1 MNLFKRI
8 YICLLII
15 MLVLIIT
22 PKTLSASNIYSNDD
36 NSATW
41 EVKEQTTKTL
51 NGVTHTYMLG
61 ESTDIFQEE
70 IGNQKINVFE
80 MKTDGINSKL
90 VSWAMNS
97 STTYARG
104 GLSAIAKDYE
114 ENHPGWIVVAGIN
127 GDQYYTKY
135 GSGLG
140 TDGSF
145 YYYNQPYYPMI
156 IDGERRFPIT
166 PTGNSASNYIGIAN
180 NNDQESFIEESPLA
194 DLKIEI
200 LDEKDQIIYIH
211 KVDKINNNPNENETS
226 VWFSYVSAE
235 QNGKYIEHN
244 VKTEKNLYI
253 IEKAELAYMNNS
265 STYPYSGAADSL
277 FGKGTISL
285 IKNDYVF
292 TSGSF
297 GIETSN
303 SDLIKYLKEKVK
315 VRVQYY
321 YQNEDM
327 NNVEAS
333 FGYHSVQRENNQDVK
348 TTAAYDARR
357 YNRSIFGKKADGT
370 YVLMTVAKGTYSG
383 TTQNESNTIL
393 KQFGVTDAYQQDG
406 GGSVTAIIRN
416 ANDSFDIVNESS
428 DSSVKERQI
437 LSGCFFVVRDSGYR
451 SYKKD
456 STKNSITLTK
466 VNNYNDEY
474 ISNVVAE
481 LNGKTYNITDEDL
494 IIDNLEYDT
503 EYTIKLTY
511 DINLNGYI
519 VKGEQQVIAHT
530 ASFVMP
536 SSGIS
541 VKKVTANSIIL
552 ERISQTEDEVVS
564 AIVTCNN
571 ETYDLTE
578 ENKEIIIKDLSPS
591 TVYKLQITYSV
602 KDIIDGKIYEGKE
615 EINKITKKYN
625 IPEIIKFEVTNKNK
639 NSIELNVE
647 IIDDFNLSYACYIS
661 YNGKQLDCEQ
671 LSNIYIIENINL
683 EQEDYEV
690 MLVVLYKENNVYK
703 SLNSDVIL
711 IEKIEHVHEF
721 KDGICDCG
729 EKDPIYV
736 PPHVHNF
743 VEGKCECGEVDPN
756 YVKPHTHTFVEG
768 TCECGEIDPT
778 YVAPGDSDPE
788 PAKKKCGKKS
798 GELVIGILSLTAV
811 IGLLVIKRK

>member
-1 MNLFKRI
+1 MNLLKRL
-8 YICLLII
+8 YICVLII

-22 PKTLSASNIYSNDD
+22 PKTLSASNIYTNDD

-61 ESTDIFQEE
+61 ESTDTSQQD
-70 IGNQKINVFE
+70 IGNQKVNVFE
-80 MKTDGINSKL
+80 MKTDGVNSKL
-90 VSWAMNS
+90 VSWAMNGA
-97 STTYARG
+97 TTYARG

-166 PTGNSASNYIGIAN
+166 PTGNSDSNYIGIAN
-180 NNDQESFIEESPLA
+180 NNEEESFINESPLA

-200 LDEKDQIIYIH
+200 LDENNQVIYIH
-211 KVDKINNNPNENETS
+211 NVDKINKNPIENETS
-226 VWFSYVSAE
+226 VWFSYVSSE
-235 QNGKYIEHN
+235 QSGKYIEHN
-244 VKTEKNLYI
+244 VKTDKNLYI

-265 STYPYSGAADSL
+265 STYHYSGAADSL

-285 IKNDYVF
+285 IKDEYVF
-292 TSGSF
+292 SSGSF
-297 GIETSN
+297 GIETTN
-303 SDLIKYLKEKVK
+303 NELIKYLKENVK

-321 YQNEDM
+321 YKNEEM

-333 FGYHSVQRENNQDVK
+333 FGYHSVQRENDQDIK

-416 ANDSFDIVNESS
+416 ANGSFDIVNESS

-466 VNNYNDEY
+466 INNYNDEY
-474 ISNVVAE
+474 IYNVVAKI
-481 LNGKTYNITDEDL
+481 NGKTYNISNENLT
-494 IIDNLEYDT
+494 IDNLEYDT
-503 EYTIKLTY
+503 EYIIELTY
-511 DINLNGYI
+511 DVNINGKI

-552 ERISQTEDEVVS
+552 ERISQTEDEIIS

-571 ETYDLTE
+571 KTYDLTV
-578 ENKEIIIKDLSPS
+578 ENKEVIIKNLSPS
-591 TVYKLQITYSV
+591 TVYKLQISYSV
-602 KDIIDGKIYEGKE
+602 KDIVDGKIYEGKE

-625 IPEIIKFEVTNKNK
+625 LPEIIKFEVTNKNK
-639 NSIELNVE
+639 NSIEINVE
-647 IIDDFNLSYACYIS
+647 VIDDFNLSYACYIS
-661 YNGKQLDCEQ
+661 YNGRQLDCEL

-683 EQEDYEV
+683 EQEDYELV
-690 MLVVLYKENNVYK
+690 LVVLYKENNVYK
-703 SLNSDVIL
+703 SLNSDVLL
-711 IEKIEHVHEF
+711 IEKIKHVHEF
-721 KDGICDCG
+721 K
-729 EKDPIYV
+729 
-736 PPHVHNF
+736 
-743 VEGKCECGEVDPN
+743 EGKCECGETDPN
-756 YVKPHTHTFVEG
+756 YVVPHEHNFVDG
-768 TCECGEIDPT
+768 TCECGETDPN
-778 YVAPGDSDPE
+778 YVPPHIHEYKEGACECGEKDPNYVE
-788 PAKKKCGKKS
+788 PNDPQPKPAKKKCGKKS
-798 GELVIGILSLTAV
+798 AESVVGILSLTAV
-811 IGLLVIKRK
+811 IGLFFRKRK

>member
-1 MNLFKRI
+1 MNLLKRL
-8 YICLLII
+8 YICILII
-15 MLVLIIT
+15 MFVLIIT
-22 PKTLSASNIYSNDD
+22 PKTLSASNIYTNDD
-36 NSATW
+36 KSATW
-41 EVKEQTTKTL
+41 QVNEQTTKTL

-61 ESTDIFQEE
+61 ESTDTSQEE
-70 IGNQKINVFE
+70 KGNQKVNVFE
-80 MKTDGINSKL
+80 MKTDGVNSKL
-90 VSWAMNS
+90 VSWAMNGA
-97 STTYARG
+97 TTYARG

-166 PTGNSASNYIGIAN
+166 PTGNSDYNYVGIAN
-180 NNDQESFIEESPLA
+180 NNEEESFINESPLA

-200 LDEKDQIIYIH
+200 LDENDQVIYIH
-211 KVDKINNNPNENETS
+211 NVDKVNNNPIENETS
-226 VWFSYVSAE
+226 VWFSYVSSE
-235 QNGKYIEHN
+235 QSGKYIEHN
-244 VKTEKNLYI
+244 VQTDKNLYI
-253 IEKAELAYMNNS
+253 IENAELAYMNNS
-265 STYPYSGAADSL
+265 STYPYAGAADSL
-277 FGKGTISL
+277 FGKGKISL
-285 IKNDYVF
+285 VSNEYKF
-292 TSGSF
+292 TTGSF

-303 SDLIKYLKEKVK
+303 NDLIKYLKENVK

-321 YQNEDM
+321 YENEEM

-333 FGYHSVQRENNQDVK
+333 FGYHSVQRENDQDVK

-474 ISNVVAE
+474 ISNVVAKI
-481 LNGKTYNITDEDL
+481 NGKTYNISNENLTIDDL
-494 IIDNLEYDT
+494 AYDT
-503 EYTIKLTY
+503 EYIIELTY
-511 DINLNGYI
+511 DVNINGQI

-530 ASFVMP
+530 TSFVMP

-552 ERISQTEDEVVS
+552 ERKSQTEDEVIS

-571 ETYDLTE
+571 ETYDLTI
-578 ENKEIIIKDLSPS
+578 ENKEVIIKNLSPS
-591 TVYKLQITYSV
+591 TVYKLQISYSV
-602 KDIIDGKIYEGKE
+602 KDIVDGKIYEGKE

-639 NSIELNVE
+639 NSIEINVE

-661 YNGKQLDCEQ
+661 YNGRQLDCEQ

-683 EQEDYEV
+683 EQEDYELV
-690 MLVVLYKENNVYK
+690 LVVLYKENNVYK
-703 SLNSDVIL
+703 SLNSDILL
-711 IEKIEHVHEF
+711 IEKIEHIHEF
-721 KDGICDCG
+721 KEGSCECG
-729 EKDPIYV
+729 EKDPNYV
-736 PPHVHNF
+736 PPH
-743 VEGKCECGEVDPN
+743 E
-756 YVKPHTHTFVEG
+756 HTFVEG
-768 TCECGEIDPT
+768 SCECGEKDPN
-778 YVAPGDSDPE
+778 YVAPHIHEYKKGMCECGEKDPNYVE
-788 PAKKKCGKKS
+788 PNDPQPKPAKKKCSKKS
-798 GELVIGILSLTAV
+798 VDVVIGILSLTAI
-811 IGLLVIKRK
+811 IGIFFRKRK